1 MGAGADPRG
10 PLARARPFARAEQAL
25 QQTAAEPRPAQRHD
39 DADASGRKLP
49 RGTST
54 QPRPEKGRRRS
65 GWVSSSGDA
74 RPTDRPKVETGWLKS
89 KHQHSVSGRPPA
101 RPSPASECDRVPA
114 RARGSFPARGARQP
128 NPAMDEMR
136 GVSALFFPATRRGE
150 TVRFRAFV
158 PGWGARSQPA
168 AARASSARAASVC
181 LCVCGGCLAAR
192 GRTSSRCRRRVG
204 SGPQRRGAA
213 CRRAPSQAAARSRSG
228 GGGSAPSRPRR
239 GGRRFASRA
248 GAPQASPVVHGCRSL
263 VCRCPIPCWLSAP
276 LAKSSRARCS
286 LQRSGLTRRVW
297 FFPGW
302 AVVCVCRERIVCGV
316 CYRAVDPL
324 DASRCSPSDPSQ
336 SDP

>member
-1 MGAGADPRG
+1 MA
-10 PLARARPFARAEQAL
+10 
-25 QQTAAEPRPAQRHD
+25 
-39 DADASGRKLP
+39 LP
-49 RGTST
+49 RSHG
-54 QPRPEKGRRRS
+54 PRRGEDTLAGP
-65 GWVSSSGDA
+65 SSGDA

-101 RPSPASECDRVPA
+101 RPSPASECDRVRA
-114 RARGSFPARGARQP
+114 RARGSFPARCARQP

-136 GVSALFFPATRRGE
+136 GVSALFCPATRGERRWCVFARLCRGGVP
-150 TVRFRAFV
+150 VRGRCV
-158 PGWGARSQPA
+158 
-168 AARASSARAASVC
+168 SVC
-181 LCVCGGCLAAR
+181 VGGCLAAR

-204 SGPQRRGAA
+204 SGLQRWGAT
-213 CRRAPSQAAARSRSG
+213 CRRAPSQAAARLRSG